1 MKKNKSK
8 RILASILSLA
18 LVVSFCTST
27 FAEELADINT
37 FSHIYKNYDANKKQ
51 ILNDENLYFDEIE
64 DLIHMNNAT
73 VKSNWN
79 SFENRKSNN
88 DIMSDYLD
96 AADALEEL
104 AANATSDVQM
114 AMYEAQASAMR
125 MNADNNVD
133 DSNTNFLNYLIVEKN
148 LVLSTKTMY
157 IDYLKSL
164 YEVLNADEDVK
175 EAKRKLE
182 TAINNENLGNGTRIE
197 TLTARKSEAD
207 AEANLMT
214 ANSNKRNYMRNIFI
228 NLGFDV
234 NKNYNINELSNMN
247 VNILNTIDINQDYEK
262 ALLNNHQFE
271 TFKRR
276 LKNANTEEYK
286 NQYQIQIDSAPSFI
300 RSDLEKKYADIQDAY
315 SSYVN
320 MQISL
325 ELYQDEHEKAS
336 KEYTT
341 GNISKKEYLT
351 RVTNLNKGKNEVKK
365 AMFDIMKAYEI
376 YEASVNGLASASAG

>member
-1 MKKNKSK
+1 MKKHKSK
-8 RILASILSLA
+8 RIFTITLSLA
-18 LVVSFCTST
+18 LMISFSVSS
-27 FAEELADINT
+27 FAEELPDINT
-37 FSHIYKNYDANKKQ
+37 FSHIYKNYDANKKSL
-51 ILNDENLYFDEIE
+51 LNDENLSFDEIE

-79 SFENRKSNN
+79 SFENRKSSD
-88 DIMSDYLD
+88 DIAGDYLD
-96 AADALEEL
+96 AADSLEEL
-104 AANATSDVQM
+104 ASNATSDVQM
-114 AMYEAQASAMR
+114 AMYQAQAEAMR
-125 MNADNNVD
+125 MNADSNAD

-148 LVLSTKTMY
+148 LVLQTKTLY

-164 YEVLNADEDVK
+164 YEVINAEEDVK

-197 TLTARKSEAD
+197 TLTARKSESD
-207 AEANLMT
+207 AEASLMT
-214 ANSNKRNYMRNIFI
+214 ANSNKRTNYRNLLI

-234 NKNYNINELSNMN
+234 NKEIAINELSNID
-247 VNILNTIDINQDYEK
+247 VNIINTIDINSDYEK
-262 ALLNNHQFE
+262 ALENNHQFE

-276 LKNANTEEYK
+276 LNNANTDEYK
-286 NQYQIQIDSAPSFI
+286 KQYQIQIDSAPSFI

-351 RVTNLNKGKNEVKK
+351 KVTNLNKGKNEVKK
-365 AMFDIMKAYEI
+365 AMYDIMKAYEI
-376 YEASVNGLASASAG
+376 YLASVNGLASASAG

>member
-1 MKKNKSK
+1 MKKYKTK
-8 RILASILSLA
+8 KIFTLVLSFA
-18 LVVSFCTST
+18 LVISIYASA
-27 FAEELADINT
+27 FAEELPNINT
-37 FSHIYKNYDANKKQ
+37 FNHIYKNYDEAKKLT
-51 ILNDENLYFDEIE
+51 LNDENVKFDEIE
-64 DLIHMNNAT
+64 DLIHLNNAT

-88 DIMSDYLD
+88 DIVGDYLD
-96 AADALEEL
+96 AADSLEEL
-104 AANATSDVQM
+104 ASNATSDVQM
-114 AMYEAQASAMR
+114 AMYQAQAEAMR

-148 LVLSTKTMY
+148 LVLSTKTLY

-164 YEVLNADEDVK
+164 FDVINAEEDVE

-182 TAINNENLGNGTRIE
+182 SAINNENLGNGTRLE
-197 TLTARKSEAD
+197 TLTARKAESD
-207 AEANLMT
+207 AEASLMT
-214 ANSNKRNYMRNIFI
+214 ANSNKRTYLRNLLI

-234 NKNYNINELSNMN
+234 NKDYNINELPNIN
-247 VNILNTIDINQDYEK
+247 VNIVNTIDINSDYQK
-262 ALLNNHQFE
+262 ALENNHQFE

-276 LKNANTEEYK
+276 LQNATTDEYK
-286 NQYQIQIDSAPSFI
+286 NQYKIQIDSAPSYI

-315 SSYVN
+315 SSYAN

-351 RVTNLNKGKNEVKK
+351 TVTNMNKGKNEVKK
-365 AMFDIMKAYEI
+365 AMYDIMKAYEI